1 MKFDVWLFTTIGDR
15 LFEHKMLPTSVNSKT
30 IMTFS
35 ILVIALASLFA
46 SGSILSIQE
55 ALAAGGGGG

>member
-1 MKFDVWLFTTIGDR
+1 MFR
-15 LFEHKMLPTSVNSKT
+15 TSVNSKT

-46 SGSILSIQE
+46 SGSILTNQQV
-55 ALAAGGGGG
+55 LGAGGGGGPAGGGGHAGFVGSSSGL